1 MSTLPFYTKALRLN
15 TNNVLTYGKF
25 TLHSHLKCYTF
36 SLWEITQYMPS
47 QNMTHYYSD
56 QVCVS
61 VKRASLVSELEIS
74 EKAILVIIIA
84 FYLLSLPCYL
94 HHKAGSYSNVRKNRI
109 LILLLDFE
117 IEFK

>member
-1 MSTLPFYTKALRLN
+1 
-15 TNNVLTYGKF
+15 
-25 TLHSHLKCYTF
+25 
-36 SLWEITQYMPS
+36 MPS

-84 FYLLSLPCYL
+84 FYLLSLPVTRQGVTQMSEKTEY
-94 HHKAGSYSNVRKNRI
+94 
-109 LILLLDFE
+109 
-117 IEFK
+117 

>member
-1 MSTLPFYTKALRLN
+1 MSILPFYTKALRLN
-15 TNNVLTYGKF
+15 TNNILTYGKV

-74 EKAILVIIIA
+74 EKAIFVIIIA
-84 FYLLSLPCYL
+84 ILPFIF
-94 HHKAGSYSNVRKNRI
+94 SYITRQGVTQMSEKT
-109 LILLLDFE
+109 E
-117 IEFK
+117 Y